1 MNNLPCSVCGE
12 AGHHPMRCPELC
24 APLNPGFSGAN
35 GGGGH
40 GGDEEEHLRA
50 PLGLPI
56 LPILVLPLASTTSP
70 TPTLRSIKSYRFTT
84 FSYSSSKP

>member
-24 APLNPGFSGAN
+24 APLKPGFSGAN

-40 GGDEEEHLRA
+40 GGDEEDEKARQQ
-50 PLGLPI
+50 PKPI
-56 LPILVLPLASTTSP
+56 SNKEPGICQWPPVKLI
-70 TPTLRSIKSYRFTT
+70 
-84 FSYSSSKP
+84 

>member
-24 APLNPGFSGAN
+24 APLRPGFSGAN

-40 GGDEEEHLRA
+40 GGDEEERLHAL
-50 PLGLPI
+50 LGLS
-56 LPILVLPLASTTSP
+56 ILVLPLASMTPS
-70 TPTLRSIKSYRFTT
+70 TPTLRPIESYRNTT
-84 FSYSSSKP
+84 YR